1 MLELVTTIS
10 AANGAPLTLRP
21 LAANDGLR
29 LGAYFVGLSA
39 ATRRRFGPHPL
50 DAATAARLCAS
61 LNPAQILRMVA
72 TIGDEEEI
80 VAYLILQLGV
90 TEHEQARYATAG
102 LSLDPA
108 LDCTVAPSVAD
119 AYQNLGIGSP
129 CLAALIDMARDL
141 GRRWMVLLGG
151 VQATNERAVHFYRKH
166 GFETV
171 GSFEYPVGV
180 ANLDMR
186 RLLVA
191 DLQPASP

>member
-1 MLELVTTIS
+1 MSALVTPIVT
-10 AANGAPLTLRP
+10 ANGALLTLRP
-21 LAANDGLR
+21 LAANDALR

-72 TIGDEEEI
+72 TIGDEEAV
-80 VAYLILQLGV
+80 VAYVILQLGV
-90 TEHEQARYATAG
+90 SEHEQARYARAG
-102 LSLDPA
+102 LALDPA

-129 CLAALIDMARDL
+129 CLVALIDMARNL
-141 GRRWMVLLGG
+141 GRRSMVLLGG

-171 GSFEYPVGV
+171 GSFEYPIGV
-180 ANLDMR
+180 VNLDMR
-186 RLLVA
+186 RLLT
-191 DLQPASP
+191 DDPQS